1 MYIEYVTS
9 QSSAEGG
16 GVRQPGR
23 KTASLLIVFATSVSE
38 SSLLPFSFGRQN
50 EAKLQVFAV
59 PMAAKRGSWDNFPCV
74 PQAAL
79 WGPFC
84 SICPLFA
91 RWCSVC
97 ACTCVTVTLACLL
110 CLASDVWGQDAGT
123 RAFSVCWKL
132 LFQLQA
138 IPVYLVCLLASFP
151 CLLLEGGE
159 VLIRVE
165 MS

>member
-16 GVRQPGR
+16 GVRQPRR
-23 KTASLLIVFATSVSE
+23 KTASLLIVFSTSVSE

-91 RWCSVC
+91 R
-97 ACTCVTVTLACLL
+97 
-110 CLASDVWGQDAGT
+110 
-123 RAFSVCWKL
+123 
-132 LFQLQA
+132 
-138 IPVYLVCLLASFP
+138 
-151 CLLLEGGE
+151 
-159 VLIRVE
+159 
-165 MS
+165 

>member
-16 GVRQPGR
+16 RVRQPRR

-84 SICPLFA
+84 SICPLLLGDA
-91 RWCSVC
+91 LRLHVC
-97 ACTCVTVTLACLL
+97 DTLACLL
-110 CLASDVWGQDAGT
+110 CLASDVWGLDAGT